1 MIDFLKSEKFRNFV
15 IESSKYALLILI
27 LVSILILNLSTLVS
41 PDDYNYSFVLG
52 GEPRNEVDSIEDCIA
67 TSKYLYNNWTGRLLP
82 HVLVGIFRSMNHY
95 VFEIVN
101 TIVFMIMLICANKVL
116 NKKITFLG
124 ILTSFGFLVFSMMF
138 GEKFAWI
145 SGALNYLWP
154 TTCMV
159 VFIYFMYRYTMGEI
173 EISKI
178 GKISIALFSFITAF
192 THENISF
199 VAGSFLLCLYV
210 FNIKKIW
217 KEKWFY
223 LPTFLMFCLGA
234 AATIFAPGNMNRMG
248 HESTTFSWGFLG
260 NYVNYKY
267 QLIIMIVSMI
277 TIFILKEKELVKKEL
292 LYFVLP
298 AIIATLPMAVISY
311 FPPRAFLPYEILF
324 VMIVSC
330 NIPIIAKRFE
340 KYYGVIAVVSI
351 ALTLIIFRRYSPSTL
366 AQIRYILPYKYALT
380 QRLEEAAE
388 RGDKQ
393 ALVPEFKYMEWI
405 HREDFINID
414 NFFVEWNSDMPINR
428 MTAMYYGFDKVTAI
442 GEDEYLIQLK
452 VDTEGINTYF
462 VIDKTTG
469 IQQHMMEYANEIEYT
484 IPKDQLGNFVLN
496 CKVNDLEDKI
506 LDYKVKA
513 MDGVELSKEEVSID
527 DLIIK

>member
-15 IESSKYALLILI
+15 IESSKYALLTLI

-210 FNIKKIW
+210 FNIKKA
-217 KEKWFY
+217 KE
-223 LPTFLMFCLGA
+223 
-234 AATIFAPGNMNRMG
+234 
-248 HESTTFSWGFLG
+248 
-260 NYVNYKY
+260 
-267 QLIIMIVSMI
+267 
-277 TIFILKEKELVKKEL
+277 
-292 LYFVLP
+292 
-298 AIIATLPMAVISY
+298 
-311 FPPRAFLPYEILF
+311 
-324 VMIVSC
+324 
-330 NIPIIAKRFE
+330 
-340 KYYGVIAVVSI
+340 
-351 ALTLIIFRRYSPSTL
+351 
-366 AQIRYILPYKYALT
+366 
-380 QRLEEAAE
+380 
-388 RGDKQ
+388 
-393 ALVPEFKYMEWI
+393 
-405 HREDFINID
+405 
-414 NFFVEWNSDMPINR
+414 
-428 MTAMYYGFDKVTAI
+428 
-442 GEDEYLIQLK
+442 
-452 VDTEGINTYF
+452 
-462 VIDKTTG
+462 
-469 IQQHMMEYANEIEYT
+469 
-484 IPKDQLGNFVLN
+484 
-496 CKVNDLEDKI
+496 
-506 LDYKVKA
+506 
-513 MDGVELSKEEVSID
+513 
-527 DLIIK
+527 